1 MVDDNNFDPV
11 AAGLEANRK
20 EAEPCT
26 IVIFGAS
33 GDLTARK
40 LIPALYHLY
49 VEGQMPESFRVL
61 GFARREK
68 TDESWR
74 AEMREG
80 LEKYSRSQAVDEV
93 QWAQFA
99 ANLGYHRGD
108 LTDPAAYTGMAER
121 LKGYDDPQLS
131 NNLVF
136 YLAISPSLFGEV
148 VDHLHEAK
156 LLERAEEEDEFWQRV
171 VVEKPFGH
179 DLESAHVL
187 NNHLLRHA
195 RERQIFRIDHYLG
208 KETVQNIM
216 MFRFSNAIF
225 EQLWNRETIEH
236 IQITVSEDIG
246 VGSRGGYFEEAG
258 TMRDMMQ
265 NHLLQILSLVAMEP
279 PPTLAA
285 EDVRNEKVKALKS
298 IRAMTPENV
307 AKQVVRGQYFAG
319 TVNGDNRAGY
329 RQEDRVNPESNV
341 ETYVALKLF
350 IDNWRWS
357 GVPFYLRTGKNL
369 PMRASEV
376 RVQFRPTPNV
386 LFAAW
391 LPFFPRPSCRWIR
404 RLPCPVGRPDSTIA
418 WHPGATVGSPRRGLV
433 WHPVLWAVLDHRPWL
448 GRRRQSVGRSRRG
461 LVVRLFRRP
470 GPPRPFVGP
479 GWRLAERPRRQ
490 LRPRGCQFVRLV
502 GPPDRPRLAWPWRR
516 LAMIRPWQMCRL
528 ERPAERLPSCP
539 LPPLEFFVPHHSTRP
554 SWFPVPSRAVG
565 FPPYRERR
573 QPVAL
578 DLRGAEGWRV
588 MVVSGPQRVVPE
600 PRQNP
605 QGPAGNFPRW
615 LRRCSAV
622 PPAFAGCS

>member
-80 LEKYSRSQAVDEV
+80 LEKYSRSQAVDEA

-108 LTDPAAYTGMAER
+108 LTDPVAYTGMAER
-121 LKGYDDPQLS
+121 LKGYGDAQLS

-148 VDHLHEAK
+148 VDHLHEAN

-386 LFAAW
+386 LFAAQGN
-391 LPFFPRPSCRWIR
+391 LDLMPNALTIRLQPDEGISLRFNGKVPGNSISARPVRMHFGYDTEFGAYTPEAYERLLLEAMAGDATLFIR
-404 RLPCPVGRPDSTIA
+404 RDEVETA
-418 WHPGATVGSPRRGLV
+418 WKIVDDIRAAWGDEPLANREFYAAGSWGPEAADELLAKDGYT
-433 WHPVLWAVLDHRPWL
+433 WHDP
-448 GRRRQSVGRSRRG
+448 Q
-461 LVVRLFRRP
+461 
-470 GPPRPFVGP
+470 
-479 GWRLAERPRRQ
+479 
-490 LRPRGCQFVRLV
+490 
-502 GPPDRPRLAWPWRR
+502 
-516 LAMIRPWQMCRL
+516 
-528 ERPAERLPSCP
+528 PAK
-539 LPPLEFFVPHHSTRP
+539 
-554 SWFPVPSRAVG
+554 
-565 FPPYRERR
+565 
-573 QPVAL
+573 
-578 DLRGAEGWRV
+578 
-588 MVVSGPQRVVPE
+588 
-600 PRQNP
+600 
-605 QGPAGNFPRW
+605 
-615 LRRCSAV
+615 
-622 PPAFAGCS
+622 